1 MGRCLIIANQTLGG
15 AELDRA
21 VRDCISRDV
30 SEFYIAVPVTPV
42 EHESPEYNT
51 YNTRGFASGEGAS
64 EVISRAMEEGARRR
78 EAAVE
83 EADRRAQSR
92 LDQMIER
99 IQSAGGQADGA
110 LGVAD
115 PVETAKA
122 VLADQRYDEV
132 IVSTLPSRLSRWL
145 KMDLPSRV
153 ARMTDAPVTTIEAK
167 AEAQA

>member
-21 VRDCISRDV
+21 IRDCISRDV
-30 SEFYIAVPVTPV
+30 SEFYIAVPMTPV
-42 EHESPEYNT
+42 EDESSAYT
-51 YNTRGFASGEGAS
+51 AGFASRQGAS
-64 EVISRAMEEGARRR
+64 PEAMGRAMEEDARRR

-83 EADRRAQSR
+83 EARRRAQNR

-99 IQSAGGQADGA
+99 IQSADGQADGE

-122 VLADQRYDEV
+122 VLADQSYDEV
-132 IVSTLPSRLSRWL
+132 IVSTLPTRLSRWL

-167 AEAQA
+167 AEAQAG